1 MRPGRAALAA
11 LLLLTTGVLGTACS
25 RDGGPAA
32 PTTSTTRPGPPA
44 SLPFVNVSQAELAR
58 QTGLVF
64 PAGTA
69 DFLTA
74 QLQNRSQLD
83 VTFTLPPDQVAAFLE
98 ASRLPEPVA
107 GRRVVT
113 HTSPLWK
120 LNVDGELRGATRTVT
135 TPEGVRL
142 RVVLELVDEP
152 NGRTRVRLV
161 VTPR

>member
-1 MRPGRAALAA
+1 MRPGRAAAAA
-11 LLLLTTGVLGTACS
+11 LLVMGAVLLGAGCSQDDGPPAPRTT
-25 RDGGPAA
+25 
-32 PTTSTTRPGPPA
+32 TTQAGPPA
-44 SLPFVNVSQAELAR
+44 SLPFTNVSQAELAR
-58 QTGLVF
+58 QTGLAF
-64 PAGTA
+64 PDGTA

-83 VTFTLPPDQVAAFLE
+83 VTFTLPPEQVSAFL
-98 ASRLPEPVA
+98 AGSGLPDPVA

-142 RVVLELVDEP
+142 RLVLELVEEP
-152 NGRTRVRLV
+152 GGRTRVRLV